1 MIMINEIPLLR
12 LVFMRRQSGKYEETR
27 VVEKEQEKSVE
38 SSSRGV
44 SGDEVV
50 SCRQSHGHA
59 LVVTHGDLPLTGGW
73 LPCQCR
79 VVVH

>member
-1 MIMINEIPLLR
+1 MINKIPPLR
-12 LVFMRRQSGKYEETR
+12 LVFMRRQSGKYQETR

-38 SSSRGV
+38 NSSRGV

-50 SCRQSHGHA
+50 SCSQSHGHA
-59 LVVTHGDLPLTGGW
+59 LIVTHHYRW